1 MTQDTITFE
10 FTVEVE
16 PEDQAELD
24 EMLEF
29 VEEYGDRL
37 FEPASIASIMDALS
51 ERRGD
56 AGIEYWMAIDLPDER
71 RRSEGGPHRDE

>member
-1 MTQDTITFE
+1 MSDDTITFE

-16 PEDQAELD
+16 PEDEAELE
-24 EMLEF
+24 EMLAF

-56 AGIEYWMAIDLPDER
+56 EGIAYWMAIDLPDGR
-71 RRSEGGPHRDE
+71 SRSEDGPAADR